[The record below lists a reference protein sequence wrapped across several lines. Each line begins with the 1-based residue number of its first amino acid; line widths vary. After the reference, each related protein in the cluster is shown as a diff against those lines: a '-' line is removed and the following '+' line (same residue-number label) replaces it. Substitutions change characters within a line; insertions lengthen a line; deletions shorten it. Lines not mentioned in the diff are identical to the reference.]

1 MTAATHAPTPTGD
14 RTGQSVKARLN
25 SAPWPELAAPIGLVV
40 IFIVFSLMSS
50 DFFTSG
56 TMNGIVQASSILIV
70 LAVGQTFVIATGG
83 IDLSVAS
90 TMTFAAV
97 MLGIVYTATDSIT
110 LASLAAVATGAL
122 AGAVNGII
130 VAKGRITDF
139 VVTLGS
145 LSAFSGLALVFADG
159 KPVTITDKFLL
170 NLASKSLGP
179 IPWLLVVALVVAVI
193 AHFVLFRTRFGLHVL
208 ATGGSVEAARTTGVR
223 TDRVKIAVYLI
234 SGLLAGIAAIMLV
247 ARVGSAEPAS
257 NTSFLLNSVA
267 AVVLGGVSLIGGR
280 ATIISPVLGGVLLQ
294 ALNTGLTQV
303 GLTAFYQPIAVGVVV
318 IFAAFLTRFSQ

>member
-1 MTAATHAPTPTGD
+1 MSTATNVPDLNKD
-14 RTGQSVKARLN
+14 RQGLKSRL
-25 SAPWPELAAPIGLVV
+25 STAPWPELAAPIGLVAIV
-40 IFIVFSLMSS
+40 IVFSIMSS

-90 TMTFAAV
+90 TMTLAAV
-97 MLGIVYTATDSIT
+97 MLGIVYSHTDSMT
-110 LASLAAVATGAL
+110 LACLASVATGAA

-145 LSAFSGLALVFADG
+145 LSAFSGLALVFAGG

-179 IPWLLVVALVVAVI
+179 IPWLLIVALVVAAI

-223 TDRVKIAVYLI
+223 VDRVKIAVYLI

-318 IFAAFLTRFSQ
+318 ILAAFLTRFSK